1 MPELTTQKAV
11 RPAASLPF
19 CYLCGKPLRK
29 RADIHPD
36 HVPPKAIFDVSDR
49 NFPLKVASCLDCNN
63 KHSPTDETIGQLIA
77 VCHGK
82 MPKEHKLA
90 IEFRTYNVEGLDE
103 PFMACVHTNI
113 GGQITRWMRAFH
125 TALYHEF
132 LPNKT
137 MNAVHSPF
145 PNGKLTEDGFT
156 IDKVLQQQ
164 FMFVE
169 IIKKNRIAKNLD
181 RIVCN
186 NGKLQ
191 YDCVWMRM
199 DDGKWCCVFALQVYD
214 WVNLADTN
222 FTRRGCVGFY
232 RPTAGKPV
240 NATIATDLE
249 FVVPNDDLL
258 NAFAP

>member
-1 MPELTTQKAV
+1 
-11 RPAASLPF
+11 
-19 CYLCGKPLRK
+19 
-29 RADIHPD
+29 
-36 HVPPKAIFDVSDR
+36 
-49 NFPLKVASCLDCNN
+49 
-63 KHSPTDETIGQLIA
+63 
-77 VCHGK
+77 
-82 MPKEHKLA
+82 
-90 IEFRTYNVEGLDE
+90 
-103 PFMACVHTNI
+103 
-113 GGQITRWMRAFH
+113 MRAFH

-145 PNGKLTEDGFT
+145 PNGKLTDDGFT

-169 IIKKNRIAKNLD
+169 IIKKNRIVKNLD

-232 RPTAGKPV
+232 CPTAGKPV